1 MVTLA
6 ICIPTY
12 NNHQQL
18 DWCLHSLFEY
28 TEYDYRVVVID
39 NESTQESH
47 DSIKNIIQDLP
58 EDSVTIVQ
66 PGSNLKWMGS
76 INVGLHHTHSV
87 HSEYFCM
94 MNDDVVFIPGR
105 YEFWRKLCQYFSV
118 DQVGAVGPSSNF
130 VMGDQSIFR
139 LEVPFHMKAKFLI
152 GFCMIVRTELLKK
165 LGGLDENLPGGDDL
179 DLSMRIRD
187 AGYDLIVDKTCFL
200 HHLGQQTGTRVK
212 GEDWDSLDSQDETMN
227 ALIRKHGFR
236 KWFEGTVRKSIPY
249 VLELENKKGFLPT
262 EDVWY
267 EKCMEEEGPEAKGV
281 NLGCGSK
288 DVGTFG
294 LDLRKTGEQG
304 AGGERFSDA
313 NQDITGNADDL
324 PFKDE
329 SLDYII
335 AAHILEHL
343 LDPISALAEWKRVL
357 KKGGSLYMSMPDHDA
372 IRTMLIDYTH
382 VHAYTPKSIQNLLER
397 TGWIIDEI
405 EDSPVGNFCIKAR
418 SMEKISLHIEEAAG

>member
-1 MVTLA
+1 MEALLTIA
-6 ICIPTY
+6 IPTF
-12 NNHQQL
+12 NNPEQL
-18 DWCLHSLFEY
+18 HWCLSSLLRH
-28 TEYDYRVVVID
+28 TEFPHRIIVVNNGGENAHAVEFSCKQLGFPSLEVLNLD
-39 NESTQESH
+39 
-47 DSIKNIIQDLP
+47 KNL
-58 EDSVTIVQ
+58 
-66 PGSNLKWMGS
+66 GWMGG
-76 INVGLHHTHSV
+76 INAALERT
-87 HSEYFCM
+87 ETPFFCM

-139 LEVPFHMKAKFLI
+139 LEAPFHMKAKFLI

-236 KWFEGTVRKSIPY
+236 KWFEGTISKSAPY
-249 VLELENKKGFLPT
+249 VPELDNKEGFLPS
-262 EDVWY
+262 EDFWY
-267 EKCMEEEGPEAKGV
+267 AKCMEEEGPEAKGV

-324 PFKDE
+324 PLKDE